1 MRHAYISFPRSKI
14 GGTKAMKLPCE
25 VAVKSVVPAIRAL
38 LAIELVETHDLRQRE
53 VADLLGITQTAI
65 SKYTHHVRGRILAL
79 GAEDEVMTLI
89 VHTAASL
96 ADGNMRGTALARRIC
111 TTCKLVRE
119 KRLMCKL
126 CKRTNPNL
134 DTAQCQLCSTSSCD
148 HPSSDI
154 KRTR

>member
-1 MRHAYISFPRSKI
+1 
-14 GGTKAMKLPCE
+14 
-25 VAVKSVVPAIRAL
+25 V
-38 LAIELVETHDLRQRE
+38 
-53 VADLLGITQTAI
+53 
-65 SKYTHHVRGRILAL
+65 

-96 ADGNMRGTALARRIC
+96 ADGDMKGNALARRIC

-126 CKRTNPNL
+126 CKRTSPNL